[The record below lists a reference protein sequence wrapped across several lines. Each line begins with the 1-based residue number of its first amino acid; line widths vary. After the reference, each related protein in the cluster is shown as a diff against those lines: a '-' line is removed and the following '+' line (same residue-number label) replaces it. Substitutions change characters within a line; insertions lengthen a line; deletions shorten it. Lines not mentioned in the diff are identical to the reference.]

1 MYGKV
6 IKLYGDSRAKILCE
20 DGIERN
26 CRIRGAIKRRIRLKK
41 VIFDTSG

>member
-6 IKLYGDSRAKILCE
+6 VKLYGDSRTKILCE

-26 CRIRGAIKRRIRLKK
+26 CRIRGVLKRRIRLKK
-41 VIFDTSG
+41 VILNTKG